1 MEDKAEL
8 IHGIREELE
17 KAADEAG
24 SGFSDLVTG
33 TIIGFGIADKLL
45 RGEMI
50 VDDGN
55 GPKEC
60 ARGLVIAVALVDA
73 LPESSLEPIEKMLS

>member
-17 KAADEAG
+17 KAAGEAG

-50 VDDGN
+50 VDDGS

-60 ARGLVIAVALVDA
+60 AKGLVIAVALVDA
-73 LPESSLEPIEKMLS
+73 MTDDMIEQIEKMLS